1 MHVAIIVM
9 YIVVSVIVITGS
21 FLLVWFVKKEESS
34 DVKLEQTLPN
44 WIYYRSKLHEDVY
57 FCSKSQLLIREFG
70 ILYPPVDIVGIVHD
84 LGIEISAGGQTKV
97 SYNPIRAVI
106 GLDKSFLENK
116 VEFRF
121 ELARQLGK
129 ILLPPGSDV
138 DKFAEELI
146 MPENMIRAIGASHRD
161 VREFANAFGVTQQQM
176 TRRMEDIGYRVS
188 FCRILP

>member
-1 MHVAIIVM
+1 
-9 YIVVSVIVITGS
+9 
-21 FLLVWFVKKEESS
+21 
-34 DVKLEQTLPN
+34 
-44 WIYYRSKLHEDVY
+44 
-57 FCSKSQLLIREFG
+57 
-70 ILYPPVDIVGIVHD
+70 
-84 LGIEISAGGQTKV
+84 
-97 SYNPIRAVI
+97 
-106 GLDKSFLENK
+106 
-116 VEFRF
+116 
-121 ELARQLGK
+121 LGK